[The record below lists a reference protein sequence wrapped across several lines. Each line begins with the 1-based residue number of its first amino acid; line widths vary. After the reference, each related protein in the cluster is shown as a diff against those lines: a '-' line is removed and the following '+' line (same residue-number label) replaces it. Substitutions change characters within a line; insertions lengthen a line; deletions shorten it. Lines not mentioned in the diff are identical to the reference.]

1 MADINQV
8 AQDPSPGQ
16 LITLYEL
23 DLAPLGDATVMRF
36 TPDHLVNGNDI
47 VFRGYAYDHVDVAA
61 KGFEIT
67 GNGPIPT
74 PSIQVANVG
83 ALLSGLLLQYEDLV
97 GAMVR
102 RIRTFS
108 SFLDGGPD
116 AAEANYAFAA
126 DVYVVENKQAHT
138 KTHVE
143 WKLSSVLD
151 QQGRKLPGRQVL
163 RDTCLHRY
171 RFYNPTTTS
180 FEYTNATCPYS
191 GTNYW
196 TAQGDVT
203 TAANDRCG
211 KRLSDCK
218 LRFGTTGVLP
228 TRAFPGAARFRRN

>member
-1 MADINQV
+1 MADINQL

-16 LITLYEL
+16 LITLFEL

-36 TPDHLVNGNDI
+36 TSDHLANGNDI
-47 VFRGYAYDHVDVAA
+47 VFRGYTYDFVDVGA

-83 ALLSGLLLQYEDLV
+83 GLLTGLLVQYQDLV
-97 GAMVR
+97 GATVR

-116 AAEANYAFAA
+116 AAEANYAFAS
-126 DVYVVENKQAHT
+126 DVYTVESKQGHT
-138 KTHVE
+138 KTFVE
-143 WKLSSVLD
+143 WKLSSILD

-171 RFYNPTTTS
+171 RYYNTTTAS
-180 FEYTNATCPYS
+180 FDYTNATCPYA
-191 GTNYW
+191 GTSYY

-203 TAANDRCG
+203 TIANDRCG

-218 LRFGTTGVLP
+218 LRFGATAVLP
-228 TRAFPGAARFRRN
+228 TRAFPGAARFRR